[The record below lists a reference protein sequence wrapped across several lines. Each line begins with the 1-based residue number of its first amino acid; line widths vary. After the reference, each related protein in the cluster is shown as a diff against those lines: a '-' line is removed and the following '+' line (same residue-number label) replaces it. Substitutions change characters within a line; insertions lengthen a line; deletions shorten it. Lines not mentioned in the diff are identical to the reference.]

1 MASRTDLNILD
12 LPSIFRTISDNR
24 RTGTLRVRN
33 GPEEKAIFFHEGHV
47 QAVYTPG
54 KLTLLGEALLRSGHI
69 DDDTLE
75 RAVVKQKASG
85 EKLGAILIKAGKI
98 TEEDLLRA
106 LQFQISEEVCELFS
120 WKEIHCEFSAGTPQG
135 HLFPQDELSQKIR
148 LLPDALVME
157 AARRMD
163 ELEVIRESLPST
175 RDVLIVVQTPMA
187 APGSPQAE
195 LVGLIDGVRDIDE
208 VLAKV
213 HMGKF
218 RAMKTLKILADKD
231 IVRAKTANE
240 LFETG
245 SDLKDQRGNARY
257 GGVTKVIKLFERAE
271 ELGLKSQRMSL
282 WLAKAYERTKQK
294 KQSVTRYLALGR
306 ESLAAGNVEQGVTFY
321 RRILE
326 LNPEDHEAHQN
337 LIAALLKQGEVGD
350 AIAELVGL
358 SSRLTEVGK
367 VDKALEIAKAT
378 KISVGD
384 APEVRELI
392 AGLTF
397 ETGDH
402 IQALMDL
409 ETVAQDYSDDGNLAQ
424 AVRVYERMLAID
436 AENIDAHFKLA
447 GALTELGRTGDAVD
461 RYKTL
466 ADTLS
471 QSGVLESSINWSFL
485 ITVYEQI
492 VAIEGGNRVAR
503 EWLADAY
510 RSKGEI
516 DKALG
521 HRNELVRI
529 LGEAGEHDALIA
541 TLKKILE
548 MQPDSIGAHRRLAEA
563 YVAINDRASA
573 VAELRL
579 VGEKARA
586 MGQGELAQK
595 SLLDAIL
602 IDPFE
607 SETHADLADL
617 LLRSGRAA
625 EAAAIFRDLAHLA
638 RAARRFDEAARW
650 FDRSA
655 TTDPNDAHSLGEAG
669 DLMAS
674 TGDLTGAADA
684 YRRQAERAL
693 ELQNMGDARR
703 AVQKLTEV
711 APNDGALADLRARAG
726 AA

>member
-1 MASRTDLNILD
+1 MASKTDLNILD
-12 LPSIFRTISDNR
+12 LPSIFKSISDNR
-24 RTGTLRVRN
+24 RTGTLRVRC
-33 GPEEKAIFFHEGHV
+33 GPDEKAIFFDEGHV

-69 DDDTLE
+69 DDDTLD

-85 EKLGAILIKAGKI
+85 GKLGSILIKAGKI

-120 WKEIHCEFSAGTPQG
+120 WKEIHCEFSAGTPQA
-135 HLFPQDELSQKIR
+135 HLFPQDELSQTIR
-148 LLPDALVME
+148 LKPDALVME

-163 ELEVIRESLPST
+163 ELEVIREALPST
-175 RDVLIVVQTPMA
+175 RDVLVVVEAPMA

-195 LVGLIDGVRDIDE
+195 LVGLIDGIRDIED

-231 IVRAKTANE
+231 VIRVKSGKE

-245 SDLKDQRGNARY
+245 NDLKDQRGNARY

-358 SSRLTEVGK
+358 SGRLQEVGK
-367 VDKALEIAKAT
+367 IDKALEIAKAT

-384 APEVRELI
+384 APQVRELI

-397 ETGDH
+397 ESGDH

-409 ETVAQDYSDDGNLAQ
+409 ETVALDYADDGKLEE
-424 AVRVYERMLAID
+424 AVRVYERMLGID

-447 GALTELGRTGDAVD
+447 GALTELGRTGEAVD

-492 VAIEGGNRVAR
+492 VAIEAGNRVAR
-503 EWLADAY
+503 EWLAQAY

-516 DKALG
+516 QKALG

-529 LGEAGEHDALIA
+529 LGEAGEHEALIE
-541 TLKKILE
+541 TLQRILE
-548 MQPDSIGAHRRLAEA
+548 MQPESVQARRRLSEA
-563 YVAINDRASA
+563 FVAINDRASA
-573 VAELRL
+573 VAELRA
-579 VGEKARA
+579 VGAAARN
-586 MGQGELAQK
+586 QGENEAAHK
-595 SLLDAIL
+595 AILDAIL
-602 IDPFE
+602 IDPYE
-607 SETHADLADL
+607 SESHADLAEL
-617 LLRSGRAA
+617 LLATGRPV
-625 EAAAIFRDLAHLA
+625 EAAITFRDLAHLA
-638 RAARRFDEAARW
+638 RAARRFEEAARW

-655 TTDPNDAHSLGEAG
+655 VTDPNDPGSLGGSG
-669 DLMAS
+669 DLLAA

-684 YRRQAERAL
+684 FRRQAERSL

-711 APNDGALADLRARAG
+711 APNDGALADLKARAG

>member
-1 MASRTDLNILD
+1 
-12 LPSIFRTISDNR
+12 
-24 RTGTLRVRN
+24 
-33 GPEEKAIFFHEGHV
+33 
-47 QAVYTPG
+47 
-54 KLTLLGEALLRSGHI
+54 
-69 DDDTLE
+69 
-75 RAVVKQKASG
+75 
-85 EKLGAILIKAGKI
+85 
-98 TEEDLLRA
+98 
-106 LQFQISEEVCELFS
+106 VCELFS
-120 WKEIHCEFSAGTPQG
+120 WKEIHCEFSAGTPQT

-163 ELEVIRESLPST
+163 ELEVIRESLPSA
-175 RDVLIVVQTPMA
+175 RDVLVVVQAPNA

-195 LVGLIDGVRDIDE
+195 LVGLIDGIRDIEE

-213 HMGKF
+213 HKGKF
-218 RAMKTLKILADKD
+218 RAMKTLKILADKG
-231 IVRAKTANE
+231 IVRLKSATE

-245 SDLKDQRGNARY
+245 SDLKDQRGNARH
-257 GGVTKVIKLFERAE
+257 GGVTKIIKLFERAE

-337 LIAALLKQGEVGD
+337 LIAALLKQGQIDE
-350 AIAELVGL
+350 AIEELSGL
-358 SSRLTEVGK
+358 TQRLKEVGK
-367 VDKALEIAKAT
+367 TDKALEIAKAT
-378 KISVGD
+378 KITVGD
-384 APEVRELI
+384 APAVRELI

-397 ETGDH
+397 DAGDH

-409 ETVAQDYSDDGNLAQ
+409 ETVALDYTDDGKLEE
-424 AVRVYERMLAID
+424 AVRVYERMLEID

-447 GALTELGRTGDAVD
+447 GALTELGRTGEAVD

-471 QSGVLESSINWSFL
+471 QSGVLESSINWTFL

-492 VAIEGGNRVAR
+492 VAIEPSNRVAR

-510 RSKGEI
+510 RSKDEMP
-516 DKALG
+516 KALG
-521 HRNELVRI
+521 HCNELVRI

-541 TLKKILE
+541 TLQKILE
-548 MQPDSIGAHRRLAEA
+548 MQPQSAQARRRLSEA
-563 YVAINDRASA
+563 YVAINDRPAA
-573 VAELRL
+573 VAQLRA
-579 VGEKARA
+579 VGEEARQRGENEAAYKA
-586 MGQGELAQK
+586 LT
-595 SLLDAIL
+595 DAIL

-607 SETHADLADL
+607 GETHADYAEL
-617 LLRSGRAA
+617 LLATGRPV
-625 EAAAIFRDLAHLA
+625 EAAATFRDLAHLA
-638 RAARRFDEAARW
+638 RAARRFEEAARW
-650 FDRSA
+650 FDRAAVS
-655 TTDPNDAHSLGEAG
+655 DPNDAQSLGEAG
-669 DLMAS
+669 DVLAA
-674 TGDLTGAADA
+674 TGDLAGAADA

-703 AVQKLTEV
+703 AVQKLTQV
-711 APNDGALADLRARAG
+711 APNDGALPDLKARAG